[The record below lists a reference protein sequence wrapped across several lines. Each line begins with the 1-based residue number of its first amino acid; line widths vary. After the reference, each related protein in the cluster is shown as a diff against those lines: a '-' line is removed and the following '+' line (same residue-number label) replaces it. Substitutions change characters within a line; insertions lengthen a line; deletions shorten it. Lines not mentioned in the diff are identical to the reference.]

1 MPEPTQSKRM
11 STVLSA
17 LALIGAATTTIQQ
30 VVALR
35 KQGQEQNT
43 LTESIYEDT
52 QTRLR
57 ELEARV
63 LELQLRAESAQMRQE
78 AAESKLLN
86 RRQRE
91 DLEMMLAKAEET
103 EKVVA
108 LKSVKRVEAKVVEE
122 KKSLLPELSS
132 LFAPAANAPPP
143 QPEPEE
149 DETEPVGL
157 DAGVEED
164 TIRLPAVAGRLP
176 RPSFSEMRLKAA
188 EGKVWTA
195 TGWTKKE

>member
-1 MPEPTQSKRM
+1 MSEPTQSKRM
-11 STVLSA
+11 STFLSA
-17 LALIGAATTTIQQ
+17 LALIGAATTTAQQ
-30 VVALR
+30 VMSLR
-35 KQGQEQNT
+35 KQGQTQDA
-43 LTESIYEDT
+43 LTESIYVDT

-63 LELQLRAESAQMRQE
+63 VELQLRAESVQMRQE

-103 EKVVA
+103 EKVEEVKPPSK
-108 LKSVKRVEAKVVEE
+108 LKSLVANIF
-122 KKSLLPELSS
+122 P
-132 LFAPAANAPPP
+132 APAHSSAPR
-143 QPEPEE
+143 PEPE
-149 DETEPVGL
+149 DETESVGL

-164 TIRLPAVAGRLP
+164 AIRLPATAEAERPLP

-195 TGWTKKE
+195 EGWTTKGQ